1 MTTVNKGRP
10 SWSFR
15 SRRRP
20 CSSLPLLDGP
30 KMSVC
35 RHAQRGDQQ
44 HPSSP
49 NPVGNL
55 LIRHPR
61 LPAQQQQPKPMDQ
74 SPSRGPPN
82 RRVASAN
89 TPVKLI
95 RDILGCK
102 TPTYYNTGKAWN
114 ILGYHGQQQKP
125 TKPTFVREV
134 NELWDY
140 LGPLTTL
147 KARRARA
154 ALLDAL
160 RTLGFRSPD
169 WSVNR

>member
-1 MTTVNKGRP
+1 
-10 SWSFR
+10 
-15 SRRRP
+15 
-20 CSSLPLLDGP
+20 
-30 KMSVC
+30 
-35 RHAQRGDQQ
+35 
-44 HPSSP
+44 
-49 NPVGNL
+49 
-55 LIRHPR
+55 
-61 LPAQQQQPKPMDQ
+61 
-74 SPSRGPPN
+74 
-82 RRVASAN
+82 
-89 TPVKLI
+89 VKLI

-102 TPTYYNTGKAWN
+102 TPTYYNAGKAWN